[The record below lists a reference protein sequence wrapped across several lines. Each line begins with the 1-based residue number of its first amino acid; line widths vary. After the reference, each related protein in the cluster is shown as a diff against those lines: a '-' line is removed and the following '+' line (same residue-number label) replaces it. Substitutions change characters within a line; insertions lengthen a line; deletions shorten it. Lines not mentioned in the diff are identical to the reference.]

1 MKRVFKET
9 PTFTKK
15 VETIGDDGL
24 LKDIQDAILENPAV
38 GDTIAG
44 TGGLR
49 KFRVADPS
57 RGKGKR
63 GGLRIIFLDLP
74 DREVTYLIYL
84 YGKDEAED
92 LTSAEKKAFKQLVD
106 LIKGEKK

>member
-1 MKRVFKET
+1 MPFLRT
-9 PTFTKK
+9 PS
-15 VETIGDDGL
+15 VV
-24 LKDIQDAILENPAV
+24 N
-38 GDTIAG
+38 TIAG

-74 DREVTYLIYL
+74 DREVTYLTYLIYL

-92 LTSAEKKAFKQLVD
+92 LTPAEKKAFKTLVD
-106 LIKGEKK
+106 SIKGEKK

>member
-1 MKRVFKET
+1 MLRVFKET

-15 VETIGDDGL
+15 VESIGDDTL
-24 LKDIQDAILENPAV
+24 LKDIQDAILQDPDI

-49 KFRVADPS
+49 KFRVTDPS

-63 GGLRIIFLDLP
+63 GGLRVIFLDLP
-74 DREVTYLIYL
+74 DKETTYLML
-84 YGKDEAED
+84 VYGKNEADD
-92 LTSAEKKAFKQLVD
+92 LSAEQKRALKKVVD
-106 LIKGEKK
+106 TIKGESK

>member
-9 PTFTKK
+9 PTFTQK
-15 VETIGDDGL
+15 VESYGDANIL
-24 LKDIQDAILENPAV
+24 RSIQDAILENLLI
-38 GDTIAG
+38 GSTIAG

-49 KFRVADPS
+49 KFRMPDPS

-63 GGLRIIFLDLP
+63 GGLRVIYLDLP
-74 DREVTYLIYL
+74 DREVTYLLYL

-92 LTSAEKKAFKQLVD
+92 LSANEKRAFKNLVSS
-106 LIKGEKK
+106 IKGEKK